1 MSFLRLILVPFAL
14 GALAVTGFAPFG
26 FYVVP
31 PLALAALLL
40 LWRHCESMGAT
51 AGIGFAFGAGMFLA
65 GVSWVYV
72 SLHFY
77 GGMAMPVAAFATLL
91 FCAILACYPAL
102 AGIAMWLVPGDA
114 RLKFMLLF
122 PGLWAV
128 SEWLRGWMFSGF
140 PWLAMGYSQ
149 VPSSPL
155 AGFAPLLG
163 VFGVSL
169 VTATLAGGLAT
180 IADSV
185 LQKRAQRKLFSRT
198 FYFGLGTSVVLV
210 IAGAALKAQQWTQPA
225 PGAPIK
231 VTLLQGNIAQ
241 DLKWDPARAIATL
254 DIYMQLLDN
263 ARGGLILLPETALPL
278 IDVDVP
284 PEYITRL
291 AARAVQNGGDVLYGV
306 PEFDPSGRYYNS
318 VKSAGSAPVQTYRK
332 VHLVPFGDYFPLR
345 PILGWV
351 MTLLHIPMSDFSH
364 GPEVQK
370 PLQVAGQRVAV
381 NICYED
387 AFGEEIIRQLPE
399 ATLLANFTN
408 DAWWGDTI
416 ASKQHLQ
423 IAQMRALE
431 TGRSMLR
438 ATNTGVTAII
448 GPDGQVV
455 AAAPE
460 FKTTSLSGEVQGRQG
475 RTPYIFWGN
484 AGFLLLSAIMIA
496 IAPLSARMRRKSRE
510 AV

>member
-1 MSFLRLILVPFAL
+1 
-14 GALAVTGFAPFG
+14 
-26 FYVVP
+26 
-31 PLALAALLL
+31 
-40 LWRHCESMGAT
+40 MGAM
-51 AGIGFAFGAGMFLA
+51 AAMGFSFGMGMFLA

-91 FCAILACYPAL
+91 FCIILSCYPAM
-102 AGIAMWLVPGDA
+102 AGVAMWVVPGNA
-114 RLKFMLLF
+114 RLKFTLLF

-149 VPSSPL
+149 APSSPL
-155 AGFAPLLG
+155 AGFAPVLG

-169 VTATLAGGLAT
+169 LTAVVAGALAGA
-180 IADSV
+180 ADGFLQARKQGKV
-185 LQKRAQRKLFSRT
+185 LSRT
-198 FYFGLGTSVVLV
+198 FLFNIATALVVV
-210 IAGAALKAQQWTQPA
+210 IGGVALKAQQWTQPVSG
-225 PGAPIK
+225 PPVK
-231 VTLLQGNIAQ
+231 VTLLQGNIDQ
-241 DLKWDPARAIATL
+241 NVKWDPARAIATL
-254 DIYMQLLDN
+254 DIYMRLLDE

-278 IDVDVP
+278 IDIDVP
-284 PEYITRL
+284 PEYIARL
-291 AARAVQNGGDVLYGV
+291 AARGLNNGGDVLYGV

-345 PILGWV
+345 PVLGWV

-364 GPEVQK
+364 GPEVQQ

-431 TGRSMLR
+431 TGRPMLR

-448 GPDGQVV
+448 GPDGHIV

-460 FKTTSLSGEVQGRQG
+460 FVTTSISGEVRGRQG
-475 RTPYIFWGN
+475 RTPYILWGN

-496 IAPLSARMRRKSRE
+496 SAPLVSRRRGNRTPK
-510 AV
+510 A

>member
-1 MSFLRLILVPFAL
+1 
-14 GALAVTGFAPFG
+14 
-26 FYVVP
+26 
-31 PLALAALLL
+31 
-40 LWRHCESMGAT
+40 
-51 AGIGFAFGAGMFLA
+51 MFLA

-91 FCAILACYPAL
+91 FAVILACYPAM
-102 AGIAMWLVPGDA
+102 ASIAMWLVPGDTC
-114 RLKFMLLF
+114 LKFTLLF

-128 SEWLRGWMFSGF
+128 SEWLRGWVFTGF

-155 AGFAPLLG
+155 AGFAPVLG

-169 VTATLAGGLAT
+169 VVAMLAGMLALAVEGLLQWRGHGRPLSRGVYPGLAAA
-180 IADSV
+180 IA
-185 LQKRAQRKLFSRT
+185 
-198 FYFGLGTSVVLV
+198 VVIV
-210 IAGAALKAQQWTQPA
+210 GAALKIPQWTQPV
-225 PGAPIK
+225 PGAPLK
-231 VTLLQGNIAQ
+231 VTLLQGNIDQ
-241 DLKWDPARAIATL
+241 NVKWDPARAIATL
-254 DIYMQLLDN
+254 EIYMRLLDD
-263 ARGGLILLPETALPL
+263 ARGGLILLPETAIPL
-278 IDVDVP
+278 VDIDVP

-291 AARAVQNGGDVLYGV
+291 AARGVENGGDVLYGV

-345 PILGWV
+345 PVLGWV

-370 PLQVAGQRVAV
+370 PLQVAGQRVAI

-423 IAQMRALE
+423 IAQMRAME

-448 GPDGQVV
+448 GPDGHIV

-460 FKTTSLSGEVQGRQG
+460 FVTTSISGEVQGRQG
-475 RTPYIFWGN
+475 RTPYILWGN
-484 AGFLLLSAIMIA
+484 AAFLLLSAIMIA
-496 IAPLSARMRRKSRE
+496 SVPLVSRMRRKRSA